1 MQEFKKQIVLF
12 FMLMMML
19 TTSAQ
24 AQFEEPEIIKV
35 EAENAAEFLE
45 RFESIKWTGQ
55 GFNYNSLDR
64 IPAIEIRAK
73 LESIYGAPTKT
84 IENVMGDGK
93 FRAGKAIQFEYW
105 FIVNGEIPMMILDLD
120 GPFADGLVYVGAS
133 RFVDLMP
140 EVKRTLT
147 RAVTEADP
155 KEYVDYFFSP
165 EREQW
170 YKVSYQNGEY
180 KKEEIDTPGHIKLND

>member
-1 MQEFKKQIVLF
+1 MQHLKKQLALF
-12 FMLMMML
+12 FFLMILL
-19 TTSAQ
+19 TNTAH
-24 AQFEEPEIIKV
+24 AQFEEPEIVKV
-35 EAENAAEFLE
+35 SAEDAKAFQE
-45 RFESIKWTGQ
+45 RFADIKWTGQ

-73 LESIYGAPTKT
+73 LERVYGEPTKT
-84 IENVMGDGK
+84 IENVMGNGK

-105 FIVNGEIPMMILDLD
+105 FIVNGEMPMMVLDLD

-133 RFVDLMP
+133 RYVDLMP

-147 RAVTEADP
+147 RVVTEAKP
-155 KEYVDYFFSP
+155 KEYIDYFFSP

-170 YKVSYQNGEY
+170 YKVTYADGVY
-180 KKEEIDTPGHIKLND
+180 KKEEIDAPSHFKTN